1 MQKLVIVHFRDT
13 LAKYLP
19 VVWVVNHHFFIL
31 KLEICQAY
39 RSEND
44 SKGFLVVKKKIK
56 IQKFYKIL
64 ELPTAKFNKCRKD
77 MQEAVRQSH

>member
-44 SKGFLVVKKKIK
+44 SKGFLVVKKKK
-56 IQKFYKIL
+56 NKDSKIL
-64 ELPTAKFNKCRKD
+64 QNSRTTNCEI
-77 MQEAVRQSH
+77 Q

>member
-44 SKGFLVVKKKIK
+44 SKGFLVVKKKK
-56 IQKFYKIL
+56 K
-64 ELPTAKFNKCRKD
+64 
-77 MQEAVRQSH
+77 